1 MNNSRRKRI
10 SESIR
15 LLEDAKEKLNKVLY
29 DEKDAL
35 SKLPDDEEYDD
46 MRDGMG
52 DLIVELDD
60 TISSLEDALG
70 TLNDADF

>member
-15 LLEDAKEKLNKVLY
+15 LLEDAQEKLNKVLY

-60 TISSLEDALG
+60 TISSLENALG